1 MFVYFY
7 LTAQV
12 IEEKMRMWEAGEEIS
27 EYLFHFDG
35 IQKRNRV
42 ELETIKQKR
51 VIKMVFHNLL
61 SINKNGKINSIFRE
75 EQRNKNLEKR
85 SPTLDLS
92 AHHFEDI
99 GMN

>member
-12 IEEKMRMWEAGEEIS
+12 IEEKMRMWTADEEIAECRS
-27 EYLFHFDG
+27 TFIFDC
-35 IQKRNRV
+35 IQKTNS
-42 ELETIKQKR
+42 KKGKKR
-51 VIKMVFHNLL
+51 VIKWSFITHNQLTKMEEFID
-61 SINKNGKINSIFRE
+61 SISRE
-75 EQRNKNLEKR
+75 EQRNNNLEKR
-85 SPTLDLS
+85 SSTLDLS